1 MEESKLY
8 GINKIEFLKLLKNYP
23 EIEEYMREIQY
34 AKYRSV
40 KNQMD
45 NGIRKE
51 LNEFNNSINDV
62 HNKIEFKVKEMVEFN
77 GNKNGMNINN
87 CLKKEIKKREERIKN
102 LEEILNKKYDEG
114 KKRMKEFKNKFS
126 NIERDYKDKYQLNL
140 DTYVNV

>member
-23 EIEEYMREIQY
+23 EIEEHMREIQY

-62 HNKIEFKVKEMVEFN
+62 LMMFIIKSNLK
-77 GNKNGMNINN
+77 
-87 CLKKEIKKREERIKN
+87 LKKW
-102 LEEILNKKYDEG
+102 
-114 KKRMKEFKNKFS
+114 
-126 NIERDYKDKYQLNL
+126 LNL
-140 DTYVNV
+140 MGIKMG